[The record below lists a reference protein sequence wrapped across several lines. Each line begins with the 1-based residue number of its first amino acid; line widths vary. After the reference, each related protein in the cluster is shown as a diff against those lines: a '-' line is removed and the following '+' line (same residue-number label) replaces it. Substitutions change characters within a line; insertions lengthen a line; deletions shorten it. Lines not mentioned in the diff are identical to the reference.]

1 MKDLIYR
8 NKMEKQ
14 TKIAQNF
21 CLFPELEQEKISLW
35 QQEMQTK
42 PLRAYRS
49 IELFAGAGGLALG
62 LEKAGFHNVLLN
74 EIDKYAAASLRLNR
88 SAWHVV
94 EQDIHQIDFSPY
106 QQQIDLLSGGFP
118 CQAFSLA
125 GKQLGLEDI
134 RGTLFYQFARAIQEI
149 QPKIFLGE
157 NVKGLLL
164 HQGGK
169 TLNYM
174 VDILKNLG
182 YILIEPKVFKTMFYQ
197 VPQNRE
203 RLLLVGIRKD
213 LFQADF
219 FKWPAPFHRAMTMRD
234 ALKKGELF
242 ESDVPFSEGTN
253 YAARKKEILALVP
266 QGGYWRDLPLELQKE
281 YMKKSYF
288 LGGGKTGMARR
299 LAWDQPSLTL
309 TCAPAQNQTERC
321 HPEETRPLTV
331 REYARIQTF
340 PDTWQFTGPIMQ
352 QYKQIGNAVPVHF
365 AAAVGRSLIRLLN
378 RLT

>member
-106 QQQIDLLSGGFP
+106 HQQIDLLSGGFP

-331 REYARIQTF
+331 REYARRPYHAAIQTN
-340 PDTWQFTGPIMQ
+340 WQCRT
-352 QYKQIGNAVPVHF
+352 
-365 AAAVGRSLIRLLN
+365 RSFCRRCGQKFNSAFKSFNLKHIN
-378 RLT
+378 I